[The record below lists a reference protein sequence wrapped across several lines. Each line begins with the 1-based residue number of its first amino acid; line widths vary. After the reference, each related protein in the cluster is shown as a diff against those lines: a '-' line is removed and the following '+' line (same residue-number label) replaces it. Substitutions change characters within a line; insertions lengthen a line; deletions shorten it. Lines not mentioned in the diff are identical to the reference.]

1 MVVSDAKFKK
11 QMKESDMRGRS
22 LIMILPG
29 TTYTGPIWHRILLD
43 SYDLG
48 LRTLVS
54 NLTIVSNCTAC
65 IAAAY
70 H

>member
-1 MVVSDAKFKK
+1 
-11 QMKESDMRGRS
+11 
-22 LIMILPG
+22 MILPG